1 MAYGEW
7 KEELVL
13 QAEFLMQED
22 VLNQSVRFFWW
33 ISSQQFML
41 VKGSKMPIYWVHNVE
56 LLGCWRQ
63 M

>member
-22 VLNQSVRFFWW
+22 VLNQSVRFFSGEFLL
-33 ISSQQFML
+33 SSCWSRF
-41 VKGSKMPIYWVHNVE
+41 KMPIYWVHNVE
-56 LLGCWRQ
+56 LLG
-63 M
+63 